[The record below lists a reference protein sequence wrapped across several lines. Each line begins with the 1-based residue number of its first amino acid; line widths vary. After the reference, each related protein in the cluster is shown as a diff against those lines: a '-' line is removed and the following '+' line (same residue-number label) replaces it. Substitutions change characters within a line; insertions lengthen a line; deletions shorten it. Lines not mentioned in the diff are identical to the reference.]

1 MLNFLKKS
9 WSNKFKDS
17 ISILSLAVALFVVIY
32 KRDNI
37 PVLIIGIS
45 QAVIILILNIFVF
58 GKISFE
64 KKAGRQRDLAIE
76 NGKKCLN
83 FIDNTINALET
94 LEKEN
99 DAEATDILNKIRI
112 KYEKMKNL
120 IEKNENYK

>member
-1 MLNFLKKS
+1 MLNFLKKLWNNTIKGS
-9 WSNKFKDS
+9 V
-17 ISILSLAVALFVVIY
+17 SILSLAVALFAVIY

-45 QAVIILILNIFVF
+45 QAAIILILNIFVF

-99 DAEATDILNKIRI
+99 DAEAADILNKIRI